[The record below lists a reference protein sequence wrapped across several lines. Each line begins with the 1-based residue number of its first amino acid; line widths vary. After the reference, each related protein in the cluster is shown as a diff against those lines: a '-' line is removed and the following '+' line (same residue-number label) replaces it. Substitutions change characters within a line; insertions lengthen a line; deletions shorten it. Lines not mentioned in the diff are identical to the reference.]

1 MDLAFRGRADPA
13 RNPESGYVETTP
25 AGRRLALSRR
35 VSGVTKVV
43 RHPASP
49 VEGWGSA
56 SPVCDFVNA
65 EGLFASLDGRDL
77 SASGQQW
84 RIEVFGIADA
94 DHDRWIQLAV
104 SGNECYLVTLRLHA
118 GDGAQ
123 RAVAALTGWLAN
135 PVDDALLNAGVAL
148 LS

>member
-1 MDLAFRGRADPA
+1 MCFGELDPA
-13 RNPESGYVETTP
+13 KTSKPGHVEINRS
-25 AGRRLALSRR
+25 GRRLALPRA
-35 VSGVTKVV
+35 VNGVTKVV

-49 VEGWGSA
+49 VDGWSSA
-56 SPVCDFVNA
+56 SPVLDFVNA

-104 SGNECYLVTLRLHA
+104 SGSERYLITLRLHA

-135 PVDDALLNAGVAL
+135 PVDDALLSA
-148 LS
+148 